1 MDKKDEYTIFIE
13 KVIDTTTGEEVPTDK
28 FGEETVN
35 IIGSTPPEDV
45 EWVESEHLNIAHNKK
60 LGFDVHYRVGIA

>member
-28 FGEETVN
+28 FGE
-35 IIGSTPPEDV
+35 
-45 EWVESEHLNIAHNKK
+45 
-60 LGFDVHYRVGIA
+60 